1 MPRIPA
7 LKDKAIRMPDT
18 MAVIYARYSSDSQ
31 RETSIEDQLRE
42 CRQWAE
48 AHEFQIVG
56 EYCDYAI
63 SGRTDDR
70 PQFQKM
76 ISDAEKGM
84 FSAVIM
90 YQTSRFARNRY
101 DAALYKHR
109 LKKAGVAIHY
119 AAMSIPDGPEGI
131 ILEALMEGMDEY
143 YSVNLSQN
151 IRRGQ
156 DGNALKGIAMNA
168 APIGLKI
175 NEKRMYDIDPNTGPH
190 VLRAFQMI
198 DEGRMQV
205 DVLAYFNSLGLR
217 TSKGNPFNKSSL
229 RTMWRNRKYLGEYQY
244 RDVVI
249 PDIIPQLIPDD
260 LFHRV
265 NARIDKNKFTN
276 GGRARSVTE
285 FLLTGKLICGHCGK
299 PMIGCSGT
307 GKTGAIHY
315 YYACTSRRREHNCN
329 KANERK
335 DSLEIAIVRET
346 IQHVLQP
353 AVLSSLIDHAMALL
367 EKETLEDPILRTLEA
382 EKKTVE
388 TALRNLMRAIEDG
401 LYTPTTKKRLE
412 ELEQQQSD
420 ITSKITIRKSSH
432 PVITREHLQYFLES
446 FRDGDVNDPN
456 HRRRVIDALVH
467 SVTISDVP
475 SDDDNG
481 KPKRRLQIMY
491 NLTQN
496 NTSSIDLA
504 ALESSSAVLVAPPHD
519 HAAFLKSAWSFFS
532 TVLLQR
538 SVCDGVNRPVPE

>member
-1 MPRIPA
+1 MPRVPA
-7 LKDKAIRMPDT
+7 LKDKAIRMPNT

-48 AHEFQIVG
+48 AHGFQIVG

-76 ISDAEKGM
+76 ILDAEKGM

-109 LKKAGVAIHY
+109 LKKAGVTVHY

-205 DVLAYFNSLGLR
+205 EVLAYFNSLGLR

-315 YYACTSRRREHNCN
+315 YYSCTSRRREHNCD

-335 DSLEIAIVRET
+335 DALEIAIVRET

-367 EKETLEDPILRTLEA
+367 EKEIVEDPILRTLEA

-388 TALRNLMRAIEDG
+388 TSLQNLMRAIEDG

-412 ELEQQQSD
+412 ELEQQQTD
-420 ITSKITIRKSSH
+420 ISSRIAVQKSSR

-467 SVTISDVP
+467 SVTLSDVP
-475 SDDDNG
+475 SSDDNG

-504 ALESSSAVLVAPPHD
+504 ALESSSAVVLAPPHGTQA
-519 HAAFLKSAWSFFS
+519 HTLQLYLAAGVF
-532 TVLLQR
+532 VLD
-538 SVCDGVNRPVPE
+538 VTIKAPE